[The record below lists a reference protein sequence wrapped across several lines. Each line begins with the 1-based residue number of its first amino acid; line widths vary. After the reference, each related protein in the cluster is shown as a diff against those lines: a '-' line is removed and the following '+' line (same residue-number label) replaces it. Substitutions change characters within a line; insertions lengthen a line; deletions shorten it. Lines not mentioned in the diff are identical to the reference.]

1 MPVKSIVP
9 NFIVEI
15 NEIENG
21 TKFYHNFAF
30 PDISL
35 DANTDDGYV
44 DLVLP
49 MDFWFLSIEFYAGPG
64 SGAVL
69 GDHISALVSPKLTI
83 PGALSAKGAPA
94 TWGNITADIAIGDE
108 WVSVNSNLIQDEDLR
123 DGFLR
128 IGSHIYFG
136 ANTNTEYTITDHD
149 LGNNKIQIATL
160 DFDTRV
166 YTLGATEAYTT
177 GDAMYR
183 TIVAGDRIGV
193 LPTYDGNVYGA
204 SKIGSSKL
212 PANTP
217 FRVHYYKKSG
227 SGGTRDICINI
238 EGMVGKD

>member
-1 MPVKSIVP
+1 MPAKSIVP
-9 NFIVEI
+9 NLIVEI

-30 PDISL
+30 PDIHL
-35 DANTDDGYV
+35 DVNTDDGYA

-49 MDFWFLSIEFYAGPG
+49 MDFWFLSVEFYAGPG

-94 TWGNITADIAIGDE
+94 TWGNITADITIADE

-136 ANTNTEYTITDHD
+136 ANASDLTSTSAQIQTPNTRSRIT
-149 LGNNKIQIATL
+149 T
-160 DFDTRV
+160 
-166 YTLGATEAYTT
+166 
-177 GDAMYR
+177 
-183 TIVAGDRIGV
+183 
-193 LPTYDGNVYGA
+193 
-204 SKIGSSKL
+204 
-212 PANTP
+212 
-217 FRVHYYKKSG
+217 
-227 SGGTRDICINI
+227 
-238 EGMVGKD
+238 